1 MKLLLIHQN
10 FPGQLRHIAEHLK
23 QRPDIELLAVG
34 RDSAPGLA
42 GIKLLRYRPHR
53 GPHRHTHP
61 YLHSYEDAV
70 LHGQAVLR
78 ALQPLQQRGYRPDAI
93 LAHPGWGETLFLK
106 DLFPA
111 ARLIHYSEYYYH
123 GRGADADFD
132 PEFPLS
138 LDGAAR
144 LRARNALHLLNLE
157 HADHSVTPTH
167 WQHSLHPAAYRP
179 SVRIQHEGIRT
190 ELLGPDPSATL
201 TLPNGRTLRAGQ
213 PIVSYVARN
222 LEPYRGFHTLMR
234 ALPALL
240 RQRPDSQIVIVGGDG
255 VSYGSAP
262 RDAAHWREKLLR
274 ENPVDPERVHFLGKV
289 PYDVYR
295 QVLQVSAVH
304 VYLTYPFVLSWSL
317 LEAMASG
324 CRIVAS
330 DTAPVREVI
339 RDGENGELTDFF
351 DAAALAEKVGAAL
364 ETDGGGL
371 RLAARETAVRYSVE
385 AGLAG
390 YRRLLGLP
398 AE

>member
-23 QRPDIELLAVG
+23 GRPDIDLLAVG

-42 GIKLLRYRPHR
+42 GVKLLRYRPHR

-123 GRGADADFD
+123 GQGADADFD

-179 SVRIQHEGIRT
+179 KVQIQHEGIRCGQ
-190 ELLGPDPSATL
+190 LGPDPTATL
-201 TLPNGRTLRAGQ
+201 TL
-213 PIVSYVARN
+213 
-222 LEPYRGFHTLMR
+222 
-234 ALPALL
+234 
-240 RQRPDSQIVIVGGDG
+240 
-255 VSYGSAP
+255 
-262 RDAAHWREKLLR
+262 
-274 ENPVDPERVHFLGKV
+274 
-289 PYDVYR
+289 
-295 QVLQVSAVH
+295 
-304 VYLTYPFVLSWSL
+304 
-317 LEAMASG
+317 
-324 CRIVAS
+324 
-330 DTAPVREVI
+330 
-339 RDGENGELTDFF
+339 
-351 DAAALAEKVGAAL
+351 
-364 ETDGGGL
+364 
-371 RLAARETAVRYSVE
+371 
-385 AGLAG
+385 
-390 YRRLLGLP
+390 
-398 AE
+398 